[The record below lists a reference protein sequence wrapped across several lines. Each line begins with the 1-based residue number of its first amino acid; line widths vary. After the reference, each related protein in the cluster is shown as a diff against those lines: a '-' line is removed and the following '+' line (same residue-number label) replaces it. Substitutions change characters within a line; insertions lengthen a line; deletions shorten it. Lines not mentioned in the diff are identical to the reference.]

1 MNTWLVFRHEI
12 INTVTRRSFLLTA
25 FGIPLI
31 SFLLYSASSLIN
43 KSSPGVVEEIINPAQ
58 IESNI
63 PEGFVDHSGRVTFV
77 PENISSEVLRAYPDV
92 KSAELALVHKEISAF
107 YVIPEDYIESGQIQ
121 FVSNEINPMDTLN
134 RGSRINELL
143 QLNLLGG
150 DSHLS
155 AMVTNPFL
163 LQVVLLNPSNRI
175 SQDNPYAF
183 FIPYIVMLLYYM
195 LILMSA
201 GFLVSSINKE
211 RENRILEIM
220 LVTITPRELLTGKFI
235 ALGLIGLLIN
245 ILWVGTGYALV
256 VLSGTQFQLPTNF
269 QLTPHMVLWG
279 IVYFLLGYAI
289 YASLLGAVG
298 ALVPNLRE
306 TSQATMVVIL
316 PMIIPLLFITLLIQY
331 PNGLLS
337 VALSLF
343 PLTSPVTMM
352 LRLSLTAVPIW
363 QLVLSVLLLILT
375 AVFILRVVAKFF
387 HAQTMLAGQPLS
399 LRNLM
404 RFISGKV

>member
-1 MNTWLVFRHEI
+1 MKTWLVFRNEI
-12 INTVTRRSFLLTA
+12 ISTVTRRSFLLTA

-31 SFLLYSASSLIN
+31 SFLFYAAFSLVN
-43 KSSPGVVEEIINPAQ
+43 KSSPGAVEEIINPAR

-63 PEGFVDHSGRVTFV
+63 PEGFVDLSGRVEFI
-77 PENISSEVLRAYPDV
+77 PEHIPTEELRAYPDV
-92 KSAELALVHKEISAF
+92 QSAELALIHGEISAF
-107 YVIPEDYIESGQIQ
+107 FLIPEDYIERGQIQ
-121 FVSNEINPMDTLN
+121 YVSNEINPMDTLN
-134 RGSRINELL
+134 RGSRIDELL
-143 QLNLLGG
+143 QLNLLEG
-150 DSHLS
+150 DTHLS

-163 LQVVLLNPSNRI
+163 LQVVILNPSNRI

-245 ILWVGTGYALV
+245 LLWVGTGYSLV
-256 VLSGTQFQLPTNF
+256 VLSGTQFQLPSTF
-269 QLTPHMVLWG
+269 QLAPHMVLWG

-306 TSQATMVVIL
+306 TSQATMVVIM

-331 PNGLLS
+331 PNGLLA
-337 VALSLF
+337 VALSIF

-352 LRLSLTAVPIW
+352 LRLSLTPVPIW
-363 QLVLSVLLLILT
+363 QLILSVLMLILT
-375 AVFILRVVAKFF
+375 AVFILRLVANLF
-387 HAQTMLAGQPLS
+387 HAQTMLAGQPL
-399 LRNLM
+399 NLKNLK
-404 RFISGKV
+404 RLISGKV

>member
-1 MNTWLVFRHEI
+1 
-12 INTVTRRSFLLTA
+12 
-25 FGIPLI
+25 
-31 SFLLYSASSLIN
+31 
-43 KSSPGVVEEIINPAQ
+43 
-58 IESNI
+58 
-63 PEGFVDHSGRVTFV
+63 
-77 PENISSEVLRAYPDV
+77 
-92 KSAELALVHKEISAF
+92 
-107 YVIPEDYIESGQIQ
+107 
-121 FVSNEINPMDTLN
+121 MDTLN

-143 QLNLLGG
+143 LLNLLDG

-256 VLSGTQFQLPTNF
+256 VLSGTQFQLPTTF
-269 QLTPHMVLWG
+269 QFTPHMVLWG

-404 RFISGKV
+404 RLISGKV

>member
-1 MNTWLVFRHEI
+1 
-12 INTVTRRSFLLTA
+12 
-25 FGIPLI
+25 
-31 SFLLYSASSLIN
+31 
-43 KSSPGVVEEIINPAQ
+43 
-58 IESNI
+58 
-63 PEGFVDHSGRVTFV
+63 
-77 PENISSEVLRAYPDV
+77 
-92 KSAELALVHKEISAF
+92 
-107 YVIPEDYIESGQIQ
+107 
-121 FVSNEINPMDTLN
+121 
-134 RGSRINELL
+134 
-143 QLNLLGG
+143 
-150 DSHLS
+150 
-155 AMVTNPFL
+155 
-163 LQVVLLNPSNRI
+163 
-175 SQDNPYAF
+175 
-183 FIPYIVMLLYYM
+183 
-195 LILMSA
+195 
-201 GFLVSSINKE
+201 
-211 RENRILEIM
+211 
-220 LVTITPRELLTGKFI
+220 VTITPRELLTGKFI

-256 VLSGTQFQLPTNF
+256 VLSGKQFQLPTTF
-269 QLTPHMVLWG
+269 QLAPHLVLWG

-404 RFISGKV
+404 RLISGKV